1 MTNLAPLYG
10 AADRHTYIH
19 IYIHN
24 PLRNNH
30 IIMHLL
36 VLLNRFGEQ
45 NINVLLLL
53 IFLNS

>member
-1 MTNLAPLYG
+1 MTNLTPLYS
-10 AADRHTYIH
+10 AADRHTYI
-19 IYIHN
+19 YIFIHD

-36 VLLNRFGEQ
+36 VLLNKFGEQ